1 MLYHFSFDVGVVV
14 WTPKENLEKL
24 LLQESNED
32 QMQENNSI
40 ESGWFLLLLLFSF
53 KSPDVFL
60 LLFSCEGRLY

>member
-40 ESGWFLLLLLFSF
+40 ESGWFLLLLFSF

-60 LLFSCEGRLY
+60 LLFSCEGRPY